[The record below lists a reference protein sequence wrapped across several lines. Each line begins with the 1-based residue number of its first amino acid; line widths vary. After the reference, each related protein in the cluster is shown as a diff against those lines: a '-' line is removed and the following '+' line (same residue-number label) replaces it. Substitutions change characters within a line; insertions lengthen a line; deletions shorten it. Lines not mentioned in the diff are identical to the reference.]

1 MSDALTTTPPSYL
14 LHYTFAVMVRRCLE
28 NKAPKYLS
36 VHCTP
41 VTAVNSRHRRSAN
54 QHQLIVP
61 RCRRITFSR
70 RAFSVAG
77 PTVWNSLPTEFRSL
91 SVSFGDFRR
100 TLKTIL
106 FTRYYCTQRSRDAC
120 IILRCINFCSTSC
133 HPDGHAQASEVLWP
147 HHPF

>member
-1 MSDALTTTPPSYL
+1 
-14 LHYTFAVMVRRCLE
+14 
-28 NKAPKYLS
+28 LS

-41 VTAVNSRHRRSAN
+41 VTAVSSRHLRSAN

-61 RCRRITFSR
+61 RCRRITFGR

-100 TLKTIL
+100 ALKMK
-106 FTRYYCTQRSRDAC
+106 YSRDISALSTIDMLC
-120 IILRCINFCSTSC
+120 IMLHCMNFLFYSISYSILSCGFMLKNERLNVLVFTDWSHTPAIHSSCTRVERC
-133 HPDGHAQASEVLWP
+133 
-147 HHPF
+147 